1 MLLWHNL
8 FVLKFVN
15 RTGELSRLSAAFSR
29 PHGTL
34 TVLYGRRRCGK
45 SRLLREALRGRSSG
59 MASYVGD
66 DREASLQRQAL
77 AAEMSTVLQGFG
89 DASYPDWESLLGR
102 WFKDAPRG
110 CVLALDEFP
119 SLVAASPELPSL
131 LQKQL
136 DAGVR
141 SHLVLCGSSQN
152 MMHGL
157 TLDRSAPLYGRAREV
172 LRIQPLEAGW
182 LVRALPKL
190 KPVEAVE
197 AFSVFGGVPR
207 YWELLAEYANLK
219 AAILDLILEPM
230 GVLHEEPPAILLDD
244 FRELAQATTLL
255 ALIGAG
261 CHRISEIAGRIGKPA
276 TSLSRPLSRLVDLSL
291 VARDVPFGS
300 SPKDKRTL
308 YRIGDPF
315 LNFWFRFVEPN
326 RSRLQTGRVAAVVAG
341 VERDFP
347 HHVAAS
353 WEALAR
359 ASVGRVGGL
368 DKDWGEARRYWGPGL
383 DRQPM
388 EIDVVAGS
396 ADGRSLL
403 IGEAKWHD
411 RMDWSREIGAL
422 REKAARF
429 PQAADREVHL
439 VLFAKQRPPAAVRTP
454 GVTVVTPKE
463 VLSSLR

>member
-1 MLLWHNL
+1 MLE
-8 FVLKFVN
+8 FVN
-15 RTGELSRLSAAFSR
+15 RTGELSRLATAFSR
-29 PHGTL
+29 PQGTL
-34 TVLYGRRRCGK
+34 SVLYGRRRCGK
-45 SRLLREALRGRSSG
+45 SRLLREALRGRSG
-59 MASYVGD
+59 RIAFYVGD

-77 AAEMSTVLQGFG
+77 AAEMSTVLSGFG
-89 DASYPDWESLLGR
+89 DATYPDWEALLSR

-110 CVLALDEFP
+110 GVLALDEFP

-136 DAGVR
+136 DSGLR
-141 SHLVLCGSSQN
+141 SHLVLSGSSQN

-172 LRIQPLEAGW
+172 LKILPLRAGW
-182 LVRALPKL
+182 LLRAFPKL
-190 KPVEAVE
+190 KPVDAVE

-207 YWELLAEYANLK
+207 YWELFAEYKNLK
-219 AAILDLILEPM
+219 TAVLDLILDPM
-230 GVLHEEPPAILLDD
+230 GVLHEEPPSILLDD

-261 CHRISEIAGRIGKPA
+261 CHRMSEIAARIGKPA
-276 TSLSRPLSRLVDLSL
+276 TSLSRPLSRLVDLGL
-291 VARDVPFGS
+291 AARDAPFGS
-300 SPKDKRTL
+300 NPRDKRTL

-326 RSRLQTGRVAAVVAG
+326 RSRLQTGRIAAVVAEI
-341 VERDFP
+341 ERDFP
-347 HHVAAS
+347 HHVAAT

-359 ASVGRVGGL
+359 ESIGRGGPL
-368 DKDWGEARRYWGPGL
+368 GTEWVDVARFWGPGL

-388 EIDVVAGS
+388 EIDVVAAS
-396 ADGRSLL
+396 ADGRRLL

-411 RMDWSREIGAL
+411 RMDWSREASAL

-429 PQAADREVHL
+429 PLAEGREVRL
-439 VLFAKQRPPAAVRTP
+439 VLFAKRGHPAAATTS
-454 GVTVVTPKE
+454 GVTVITPKE
-463 VLSSLR
+463 VLSSLM

>member
-1 MLLWHNL
+1 
-8 FVLKFVN
+8 VLEFVN
-15 RTGELSRLSAAFSR
+15 RTGEMSRLSSAFLR

-34 TVLYGRRRCGK
+34 SVLYGRRRCGK
-45 SRLLREALRGRSSG
+45 SRLLREALRGRPG
-59 MASYVGD
+59 KMASYVGD

-77 AAEMSTVLQGFG
+77 AVEMSTVLQGFG
-89 DASYPDWESLLGR
+89 DANYPDWESLLSR

-136 DAGVR
+136 DKGVR
-141 SHLVLCGSSQN
+141 SHLVLSGSSQN

-172 LRIQPLEAGW
+172 LKIQPLGAGW
-182 LVRALPKL
+182 LVRAFPKL
-190 KPVEAVE
+190 RPVDAVE
-197 AFSVFGGVPR
+197 VFSVFGGVPR
-207 YWELLAEYANLK
+207 YWELFAEYKNLK
-219 AAILDLILEPM
+219 AAVLDLILAPM
-230 GVLHEEPPAILLDD
+230 GVLHEEPPAVLLDD

-276 TSLSRPLSRLVDLSL
+276 TSLSRPLSRLVDLGL
-291 VARDVPFGS
+291 VARDTPFGS
-300 SPKDKRTL
+300 GPKEKRTL

-326 RSRLQTGRVAAVVAG
+326 RSRLQTGRVAAVVAE

-347 HHVAAS
+347 HHVAAT
-353 WEALAR
+353 WEALSR
-359 ASVGRVGGL
+359 ASVGRGGRL
-368 DKDWGEARRYWGPGL
+368 ETDWGEARRYWGPGL

-388 EIDVVAGS
+388 EIDVVAAS
-396 ADGRSLL
+396 ADGRRLL

-411 RMDWSREIGAL
+411 RMDWGREVASL

-429 PQAADREVHL
+429 PPAKGREVRL
-439 VLFAKQRPPAAVRTP
+439 VLFAKQRPSAVVRTP

-463 VLSSLR
+463 VLSTLR

>member
-1 MLLWHNL
+1 M
-8 FVLKFVN
+8 LKFVN
-15 RTGELSRLSAAFSR
+15 RTGELSRLSAAFSS

-45 SRLLREALRGRSSG
+45 SRLLREALRGRSG
-59 MASYVGD
+59 RMASYVGD

-77 AAEMSTVLQGFG
+77 AAEMSTVLQGLG
-89 DASYPDWESLLGR
+89 DATYPDWESLLGR

-141 SHLVLCGSSQN
+141 THLVLCGSSQN

-182 LVRALPKL
+182 LVRALPNL
-190 KPVEAVE
+190 KPVDAVE

-207 YWELLAEYANLK
+207 YWELLAEYASLK
-219 AAILDLILEPM
+219 TAILDLILEPM

-276 TSLSRPLSRLVDLSL
+276 TSLSRPLARLVDLGL

-326 RSRLQTGRVAAVVAG
+326 RSRLQTGRVAAVVAEA
-341 VERDFP
+341 ERDFP
-347 HHVAAS
+347 HHVAAT

-359 ASVGRVGGL
+359 ASVGRAGSLGT
-368 DKDWGEARRYWGPGL
+368 DWGEAHRYWGPGL

-388 EIDVVAGS
+388 EIDIVAGS
-396 ADGRSLL
+396 GDGQRLL

-411 RMDWSREIGAL
+411 RMDWSGEIGVL

-429 PQAADREVHL
+429 PLAVGREVRL
-439 VLFAKQRPPAAVRTP
+439 VLFAKQHPPATVKNP
-454 GVTVVTPKE
+454 GVAVVTPKE
-463 VLSSLR
+463 VLASLR